1 MESGLVQKLG
11 DKSISKKELLQ
22 RLEQNSA
29 LLLEVLKGTSSPKAG
44 IRYGCGKVLMD
55 YSEEHPERLYPH
67 FEVFVRLLDSKYR
80 ILTWNAMLLSQT

>member
-1 MESGLVQKLG
+1 MHCASALFEVLLVLKEKYAAENWWIAVESGLVQRLG

-55 YSEEHPERLYPH
+55 Y
-67 FEVFVRLLDSKYR
+67 
-80 ILTWNAMLLSQT
+80 Q